1 MNIVSGGCYQHVE
14 VAGGTKSAGCCERPI
29 IKNVQVILVSLCRTK
44 HASLNTIKFQELAL
58 CIDVA
63 IMWTHVHTSAHSTEL
78 HMRAHRSELKTCSH
92 QRHHIVAYENWE

>member
-1 MNIVSGGCYQHVE
+1 MNIVIGGCYQHVE

-63 IMWTHVHTSAHSTEL
+63 IMWTHFEP
-78 HMRAHRSELKTCSH
+78 
-92 QRHHIVAYENWE
+92 

>member
-29 IKNVQVILVSLCRTK
+29 IKNLCRTK
-44 HASLNTIKFQELAL
+44 HASLNTIKLQELAL

-63 IMWTHVHTSAHSTEL
+63 ITWTHFEH
-78 HMRAHRSELKTCSH
+78 
-92 QRHHIVAYENWE
+92 